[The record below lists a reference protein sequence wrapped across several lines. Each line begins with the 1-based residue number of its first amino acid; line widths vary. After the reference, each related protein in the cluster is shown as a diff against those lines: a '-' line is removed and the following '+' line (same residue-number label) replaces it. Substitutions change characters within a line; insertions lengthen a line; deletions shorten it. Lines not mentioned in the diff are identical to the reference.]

1 MENVY
6 RRETSRIKRVEHF
19 GKREKISFKK
29 LMIKQSAV
37 SVLILVFVM
46 SINMSPEG
54 VRVFEKNTVKFIL
67 SHNTDFRKTPE
78 NIRGFFHEYFFGEKS
93 ETKGKDALLDMVMP
107 LEGTF
112 ESPFGMRQHP
122 TENVEKFH
130 YGVDI
135 SAKEGEKIVCAQK
148 GVAKSVSEDS
158 EYGKYITVDH
168 GEGIVTLY
176 AHCSEIIA
184 KEGDEIQ
191 AGQMIAKVGSTG
203 NVTGA
208 HLHFEIRDEE
218 NWLNPEEFIN
228 FK

>member
-1 MENVY
+1 
-6 RRETSRIKRVEHF
+6 
-19 GKREKISFKK
+19 
-29 LMIKQSAV
+29 
-37 SVLILVFVM
+37 
-46 SINMSPEG
+46 
-54 VRVFEKNTVKFIL
+54 
-67 SHNTDFRKTPE
+67 
-78 NIRGFFHEYFFGEKS
+78 
-93 ETKGKDALLDMVMP
+93 
-107 LEGTF
+107 
-112 ESPFGMRQHP
+112 
-122 TENVEKFH
+122 
-130 YGVDI
+130 
-135 SAKEGEKIVCAQK
+135 EGEKIVCAQK

-208 HLHFEIRDEE
+208 HLHFEIKDEE